1 MEYQLLAT
9 DMDGTLLNE
18 KKKISAENQEAVNRA
33 LDMGKDVIFSTGRSL
48 SETEPYFAAFPKM
61 RYLLCESG
69 ALLYDIRQQKILDR
83 QMIQPSVA
91 EEILTYTTGRDVLLQ
106 IMMKGKSMFED
117 GMLERLQDYQN
128 DHLRELFRD
137 TGTFCPNVIAYCREH
152 GWQAEKICIY
162 HSSPEEREI
171 TLQHLQH
178 LPVTMAFSEKTSLEI
193 TPAGIDKG
201 TALKKLCDL
210 LDMDIQQVIA
220 VGDAPNDHAILET
233 AGLAVAMG
241 NAIDSVRQL
250 CQTVVADNDHHGVKE
265 AIDRYLL
272 HE

>member
-137 TGTFCPNVIAYCREH
+137 TGTFCPDVIAYCREH
-152 GWQAEKICIY
+152 DWQAEKICIY

-178 LPVTMAFSEKTSLEI
+178 L
-193 TPAGIDKG
+193 
-201 TALKKLCDL
+201 
-210 LDMDIQQVIA
+210 
-220 VGDAPNDHAILET
+220 
-233 AGLAVAMG
+233 
-241 NAIDSVRQL
+241 
-250 CQTVVADNDHHGVKE
+250 
-265 AIDRYLL
+265 
-272 HE
+272 

>member
-1 MEYQLLAT
+1 M
-9 DMDGTLLNE
+9 
-18 KKKISAENQEAVNRA
+18 
-33 LDMGKDVIFSTGRSL
+33 
-48 SETEPYFAAFPKM
+48 
-61 RYLLCESG
+61 
-69 ALLYDIRQQKILDR
+69 
-83 QMIQPSVA
+83 
-91 EEILTYTTGRDVLLQ
+91 
-106 IMMKGKSMFED
+106 
-117 GMLERLQDYQN
+117 
-128 DHLRELFRD
+128 
-137 TGTFCPNVIAYCREH
+137 
-152 GWQAEKICIY
+152 
-162 HSSPEEREI
+162 
-171 TLQHLQH
+171 
-178 LPVTMAFSEKTSLEI
+178 TMAFSEKTSLEI

>member
-18 KKKISAENQEAVNRA
+18 KKEISAENQEAVNRA

-48 SETEPYFAAFPKM
+48 SQTKPYFTAFPKM

-69 ALLYDIRQQKILDR
+69 ALLYDISQQKILDR
-83 QMIQPSVA
+83 EMLQPSVA

-106 IMMKGKSMFED
+106 IMMEGKSMFED
-117 GMLERLQDYQN
+117 GMLERLRYYQN
-128 DHLRELFRD
+128 DHLRELFHD
-137 TGTFCPNVIAYCREH
+137 TGTFCPDFIAYCREH
-152 GWQAEKICIY
+152 GWKAEKICIY
-162 HSSPEEREI
+162 HSSPEERELN
-171 TLQHLQH
+171 LQHLQH
-178 LPVTMAFSEKTSLEI
+178 LPVTMVFSEKTSLEI
-193 TPAGIDKG
+193 TPAGVDKG
-201 TALKKLCDL
+201 TALKKLCEL